1 MPVKYVCRHCGYVLW
16 EFNKVGQDYF
26 GLPSPSEVINAHGG
40 ICPRC
45 KHDLRR
51 PSLKDIKINIAR
63 RRKPSILDIT
73 VHNYTLGTGQEAL
86 LIAPDK
92 PVGIA

>member
-1 MPVKYVCRHCGYVLW
+1 M
-16 EFNKVGQDYF
+16 GQDYF

-51 PSLKDIKINIAR
+51 PGLKDIKISLAR
-63 RRKPSILDIT
+63 RGRPSILDSSI
-73 VHNYTLGTGQEAL
+73 HNDILGTGQEAL
-86 LIAPDK
+86 LITPDK

>member
-1 MPVKYVCRHCGYVLW
+1 M
-16 EFNKVGQDYF
+16 GQDYF

-51 PSLKDIKINIAR
+51 PNLKDIKINIAR
-63 RRKPSILDIT
+63 GRKPLTLDIT
-73 VHNYTLGTGQEAL
+73 IHSRVLGTGQEVL